1 MSISLNLHGEIALVT
16 GASRG
21 IGRAI
26 AEHLVAAGATV
37 LGTAT
42 SEAGAQSISAYL
54 AGTTIGSKGLVLNV
68 TDAGQVQALFKQIT
82 AEQGA
87 ISILVNNAGIT
98 ADNLLMRMQEE
109 QWDSV
114 IDTNL
119 SAVYR
124 LSKACLRGMMKAR
137 KGRIINI
144 ASVVGMMGNSGQVN
158 YSASKAG
165 VLGFT
170 KSLAQEVGSRN
181 ITVNAIAPGYV
192 ETDMTAAMNES
203 QREAIA
209 QQVPLAKIGQCED
222 IAKAVCFLASD
233 WSGYITGEILNI
245 SGGLYMN

>member
-1 MSISLNLHGEIALVT
+1 MSIELDLNGEVALVT

-26 AEHLVAAGATV
+26 AERLAQAGAV
-37 LGTAT
+37 VFGTAT

-54 AGTTIGSKGLVLNV
+54 ANTTAGSRGLVLDV
-68 TDAGQVQALFKQIT
+68 TDSEQVQALLKQIGT
-82 AEQGA
+82 V
-87 ISILVNNAGIT
+87 SILVNNAGIT
-98 ADNLLMRMQEE
+98 NDNLLMRMQDE

-114 IDTNL
+114 LNTNL
-119 SAVYR
+119 SSVYR

-144 ASVVGMMGNSGQVN
+144 ASVVGLMGNSGQTN
-158 YSASKAG
+158 YAASKAG

-170 KSLAQEVGSRN
+170 KSLAQEIGSRN
-181 ITVNAIAPGYV
+181 ITVNAIAPGFI
-192 ETDMTAAMNES
+192 ETDMTAAMNDA
-203 QREAIA
+203 QRAAIS
-209 QQVPLAKIGQCED
+209 QQVPLAKIGDCED

-233 WSGYITGEILNI
+233 WSGYITGETLNI

>member
-68 TDAGQVQALFKQIT
+68 TDAEQVQALIKQIA

-222 IAKAVCFLASD
+222 IANAVCFLASD
-233 WSGYITGEILNI
+233 WSGYITGETLNI

>member
-1 MSISLNLHGEIALVT
+1 MSISLDLHGEIALVT

-21 IGRAI
+21 IGRSI
-26 AEHLVAAGATV
+26 AEHLAAAGATV

-68 TDAGQVQALFKQIT
+68 TDAEQVQALIKQIS

-233 WSGYITGEILNI
+233 WSGYITGETLNI